1 MLIIIRT
8 VRYLTICFKLNLKV
22 GFTMTTTLIKNIH
35 LFTGTDFTPMRRI
48 TLVDEHL
55 ANLNAP
61 LSAAD
66 NLVDGQGG
74 YLIPGLID
82 AHTHTSNAGL
92 HDALK
97 FGITTEL
104 EMMGQANR
112 RERSADTP
120 VADVRSAG
128 MGVTA
133 KGGHPSELH
142 EGAGIPASVQ
152 KELDAMT
159 PEQREAML
167 AAHRRAQGQHGT
179 IVTPADAR
187 NFVNAQIA
195 NGADYIKIMLDDGQ
209 YEASQPLPVL
219 PREVLA
225 AAVDE
230 AHAHGK
236 LVLAH
241 ALAQRF
247 ALEAVELGVDGLAH
261 LFLERDDQTPA
272 ILDAIAE
279 HQIFVTPCLV
289 LNASLTGHTP
299 ENLAQDPR
307 VLSRLNTDWQ
317 ANLNRA
323 FATAT
328 QLDFANS
335 LANVAD
341 LRDRGV
347 RILAGTDVSQPAPNL
362 GGLAHGAS
370 VRHELQLLTQAGLTP
385 AEALQA
391 ATAVPANIFAPD
403 RGVLATNKR
412 ADLVLLGHNPLLDI
426 RATLDIQGI
435 WQAGKLLPT
444 TIG

>member
-1 MLIIIRT
+1 
-8 VRYLTICFKLNLKV
+8 
-22 GFTMTTTLIKNIH
+22 MTTTLIKNIH
-35 LFTGTDFTPMRRI
+35 LFTGTDFTPIRRI
-48 TLVDEHL
+48 TLVDDHL

-61 LSAAD
+61 LAAAD
-66 NLVDGQGG
+66 HLIDGQGG

-97 FGITTEL
+97 FGVTTEL

-112 RERSADTP
+112 RNRPADLP
-120 VADVRSAG
+120 MADVRSAG

-159 PEQREAML
+159 PEQRAAML
-167 AAHRRAQGQHGT
+167 ADHRRAQGKHGA
-179 IVTPADAR
+179 IVTPEDAR
-187 NFVNAQIA
+187 NFVKAQIA
-195 NGADYIKIMLDDGQ
+195 DGANYIKIMLDDGQ
-209 YEASQPLPVL
+209 YEASKPLPVL
-219 PREVLA
+219 PQEVLA

-272 ILDAIAE
+272 VLDAIAE
-279 HQIFVTPCLV
+279 HHVFVTPCLV
-289 LNASLTGHTP
+289 LNASLTGHIP
-299 ENLAQDPR
+299 ENIAQDSR
-307 VLSRLNTDWQ
+307 VLSRLSTDWQ
-317 ANLNRA
+317 ANLNRT
-323 FATAT
+323 FGTAP

-335 LANVAD
+335 LANVAA

-370 VRHELQLLTQAGLTP
+370 VHHEMQLLTQAGLTP
-385 AEALQA
+385 AEALQS
-391 ATAVPANIFAPD
+391 ATATPAKIFTPD
-403 RGVLATNKR
+403 RGVLAPDKR
-412 ADLVLLGHNPLLDI
+412 ADLILLGHNPLLDI
-426 RATLDIQGI
+426 RATLDIQAI
-435 WQAGKLLPT
+435 WQAGKLLPI